1 MYTCCMHGM
10 WILQVYCGRLFD
22 QFGTESVKSPLW
34 KHKSFVVK
42 VNLFCIFWGNFQKV
56 LGDQKVRK
64 TIFFYSNS
72 FFMWTL
78 REKHYEVL
86 RGTIQSLK
94 VHQPVIPDSGLLL
107 INLDIFYTEQPQTCG
122 RGGTNPTRECQ
133 IPYATSPACSP
144 HPLPHV
150 FLLSSLTVRALE
162 LFA

>member
-1 MYTCCMHGM
+1 MVFLNYTCTYAVRYVNLAGLLWPPVWSIWHS
-10 WILQVYCGRLFD
+10 ISEIPFVRTQKFLKEFL
-22 QFGTESVKSPLW
+22 ESVRWPKSAQ
-34 KHKSFVVK
+34 
-42 VNLFCIFWGNFQKV
+42 NYI
-56 LGDQKVRK
+56 
-64 TIFFYSNS
+64 FYSNS
-72 FFMWTL
+72 CFIWTL
-78 REKHYEVL
+78 KEKHYEVL
-86 RGTIQSLK
+86 HGTIPSLK

-107 INLDIFYTEQPQTCG
+107 INLDIIYTEQPQTCG